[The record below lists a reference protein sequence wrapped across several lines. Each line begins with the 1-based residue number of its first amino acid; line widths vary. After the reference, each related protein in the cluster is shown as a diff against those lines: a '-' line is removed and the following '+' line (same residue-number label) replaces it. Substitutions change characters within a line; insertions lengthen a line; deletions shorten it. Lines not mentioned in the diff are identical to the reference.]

1 MDEKMRSINK
11 SSDEEDTP
19 VRRKAN
25 NQTNSLKRF
34 KKGKNSVAP
43 AYLSMLNN
51 TIGPGLKSKTGT
63 KKATNDS
70 SSAADRKSDGSA
82 TPKPSRIASNP
93 KPSRNFS
100 TPKTKNGDS
109 RFTPKSRRPG
119 RFSEEGVTN
128 LSAKTPD
135 YMKVKEEDSARQKKE
150 RRRYR
155 NKIMNL
161 KTAKGQPVM
170 RGRINLMLEKIK
182 ADLNV

>member
-1 MDEKMRSINK
+1 MEGNK
-11 SSDEEDTP
+11 GIITRSSDEEDTP
-19 VRRKAN
+19 VRRKPN
-25 NQTNSLKRF
+25 NQGNSLKRF

-43 AYLSMLNN
+43 AYLSMLNS
-51 TIGPGLKSKTGT
+51 TIGPGTKPKTGT
-63 KKATNDS
+63 KKGTNDS
-70 SSAADRKSDGSA
+70 SSAADRKSGGSA
-82 TPKPSRIASNP
+82 TP

-100 TPKTKNGDS
+100 TPKPSRNAATPKIKNGDS

-119 RFSEEGVTN
+119 RFSEEGANN
-128 LSAKTPD
+128 LAAKTPD
-135 YMKVKEEDSARQKKE
+135 FMKVKEDDSARQKKE